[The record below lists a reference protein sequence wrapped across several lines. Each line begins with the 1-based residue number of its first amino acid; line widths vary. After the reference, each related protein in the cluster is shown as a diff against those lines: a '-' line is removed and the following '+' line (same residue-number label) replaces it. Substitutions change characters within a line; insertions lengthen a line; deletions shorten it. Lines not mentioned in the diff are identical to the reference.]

1 MNKIVAIILGAI
13 VIIGGFLWLASA
25 NGSSAKSD
33 DMTFATV
40 EADVTKGAKL
50 YDVRTPA
57 EFAAGHFAGA
67 INYPLQDLQEGK
79 LPDVPTSTKLY
90 VYCQS
95 GNRSGLAT
103 KILRDA
109 GYEVVDLRG
118 LSNVQAIGGTLA
130 K

>member
-40 EADVTKGAKL
+40 EADVAKGAKL

-67 INYPLQDLQEGK
+67 INYPLQDLEAGK
-79 LPDVPTSTKLY
+79 LPNVPTSTKLY